1 MPGYGGVNNKKTTQA
16 GGCNAVAK
24 RKTNKRKSKSGYV
37 SFRNQLNRMKKSRKN
52 RKQYSRKRL
61 NGGAGCGMRN
71 NQKGAAHCHGDHKK
85 MKGGAGCATSYKVN
99 QKGAAHCHGDHKKM
113 NMKGGFIRDHSP
125 MRSASGKRTCN
136 N

>member
-1 MPGYGGVNNKKTTQA
+1 MPVYGSVNYKNNKKTTQA
-16 GGCNAVAK
+16 GGCSAAVK

-37 SFRNQLNRMKKSRKN
+37 SFKNQLSRVKKSRKSKKM
-52 RKQYSRKRL
+52 R
-61 NGGAGCGMRN
+61 GGAGCGMRN

-85 MKGGAGCATSYKVN
+85 MNMKGGAGCGMRNN

>member
-1 MPGYGGVNNKKTTQA
+1 MPVYGSVNKKTTQA
-16 GGCNAVAK
+16 GGRKVVVK

-37 SFRNQLNRMKKSRKN
+37 SFKNQLSRVKKSRKN
-52 RKQYSRKRL
+52 RKTNSRKRMR
-61 NGGAGCGMRN
+61 GGAGCGMRN
-71 NQKGAAHCHGDHKK
+71 NQKGAAHCHDDHKK
-85 MKGGAGCATSYKVN
+85 MNMKGGAGCGMRNN